1 MFSKS
6 ALDFFAKTPKSLI
19 EYAEENDLM
28 RFIENGI
35 PVKMINSPYKTI
47 SIDTKMDLELVRN
60 ILAERY

>member
-1 MFSKS
+1 MN
-6 ALDFFAKTPKSLI
+6 FFARTPKSLI

-47 SIDTKMDLELVRN
+47 SVDTKMDLDLVRN
-60 ILAERY
+60 IITERQ